1 MQQKGRRIMKKILIL
16 LGSPRKNGNTATLAE
31 AFLKGATESGHKVTT
46 YWLGEAIINPCKAC
60 DYCQRNNGE
69 CIQKDSMRELYELLQ
84 NHDTI
89 ALASPVYYLGFP
101 GSIKNV
107 IDRTY
112 AESVQG
118 RKIKYSI
125 LLTAA
130 CKEDSQVTSVL
141 TDYYKELTKYI
152 GVEDLGIVSA
162 YGVEK
167 PAEVQDTKWMEEAY
181 QLGKSV

>member
-1 MQQKGRRIMKKILIL
+1 MKKILLL
-16 LGSPRKNGNTATLAE
+16 LGSPRKTGNTATLAE
-31 AFLKGATESGHKVTT
+31 AFLNGATEKGHKVTT

-60 DYCQRNNGE
+60 DYCQKNNGE
-69 CIQKDSMRELYELLQ
+69 CIQKDSMVELYSLLQ

-89 ALASPVYYLGFP
+89 AIASPVYYLGFP

-112 AESVQG
+112 AESAKG
-118 RKIKYSI
+118 RKLKYSV

-130 CKEDSQVTSVL
+130 CKSDSRVTSIL
-141 TDYYKELTKYI
+141 TNYYKELMNYI

-162 YGVEK
+162 CGIEK
-167 PAEVQDTKWMEEAY
+167 PGEVKDTKWMKEAY
-181 QLGKSV
+181 QLGKLI

>member
-1 MQQKGRRIMKKILIL
+1 MRKILIL
-16 LGSPRKNGNTATLAE
+16 LGSPRKNGNTAALAE
-31 AFLKGATESGHKVTT
+31 AFSNGAKESGHEVTT
-46 YWLGEAIINPCKAC
+46 YWLGDATINPCKAC
-60 DYCQRNNGE
+60 DYCQRNNGK
-69 CIQKDSMRELYELLQ
+69 CIQKDSMTELYKLLQ

-89 ALASPVYYLGFP
+89 VIASPVYYLGFP

-112 AESVQG
+112 AESVRG

-130 CKEDSQVTSVL
+130 CKEDSWVTNIL

-152 GVEDLGIVSA
+152 GVENLGIVSGR
-162 YGVEK
+162 GVEK
-167 PAEVQDTKWMEEAY
+167 PAEVKDTKWIEEAF
-181 QLGKSV
+181 QLGKRI

>member
-1 MQQKGRRIMKKILIL
+1 M
-16 LGSPRKNGNTATLAE
+16 T
-31 AFLKGATESGHKVTT
+31 
-46 YWLGEAIINPCKAC
+46 
-60 DYCQRNNGE
+60 
-69 CIQKDSMRELYELLQ
+69 ELYKLLQ

-89 ALASPVYYLGFP
+89 VIASPVYYLGFP

-112 AESVQG
+112 AESVRG

-130 CKEDSQVTSVL
+130 CKEDSWVTNIL

-152 GVEDLGIVSA
+152 GVENLGIVSGR
-162 YGVEK
+162 GVEK
-167 PAEVQDTKWMEEAY
+167 PAEVKDTKWIEEAF
-181 QLGKSV
+181 QLGKRI